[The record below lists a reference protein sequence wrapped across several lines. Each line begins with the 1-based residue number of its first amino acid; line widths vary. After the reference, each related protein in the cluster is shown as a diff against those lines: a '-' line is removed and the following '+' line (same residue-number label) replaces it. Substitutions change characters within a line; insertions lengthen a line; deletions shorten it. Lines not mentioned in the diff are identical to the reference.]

1 MISHFAEIYEKK
13 FNFILYLHNN
23 RRELSNLEIA
33 RYYCNELTSKLDFII
48 NDLMSDT
55 TNKKFYY
62 LNNDTK
68 LKKIHE
74 LKAHIL
80 ILNLLKFIHI
90 NGGRLTHMD
99 ELRQYIY
106 YYGLNIDLK
115 TCDAF
120 NAPLENNAPFNINT
134 EKILKFV
141 RLCDF
146 ESLSKIFE
154 NLYANLMRADNLE
167 YDYMNEHVEL
177 GQIAIMLRDFFEMYR
192 KMMED
197 KVTRPENHLNLI
209 RSTIKESK

>member
-13 FNFILYLHNN
+13 FSYILYLHSNKTDFNN
-23 RRELSNLEIA
+23 IDIA
-33 RYYCNELTSKLDFII
+33 RYYCEELTSKLDFII
-48 NDLMSDT
+48 KDLINDT

-62 LNNDTK
+62 LNHETK
-68 LKKIHE
+68 MNKIHE
-74 LKAHIL
+74 LKAHLL
-80 ILNLLKFIHI
+80 ILNLLKFVHI

-106 YYGLNIDLK
+106 SYGLNIDLK

-120 NAPLENNAPFNINT
+120 NAPLEANSPFNINT

-177 GQIAIMLRDFFEMYR
+177 GQISHMLRDFFEMYK

-197 KVTRPENHLNLI
+197 KTTRPENYLNVI
-209 RSTIKESK
+209 RAKIKESK